1 MLLLSKNWWILA
13 IQGLLLALLGAG
25 VILLPAFTLQQL
37 ILYLGLTLLSFGLI
51 MLIWGWLAR
60 RKGGNWFGLLF
71 FGVLQIIVGALIQY
85 DSGKATG
92 VFTLTIGS
100 FAILMGIIQIILGF
114 GPTKSRL
121 LYLLNGLVS
130 IVLGVLIL
138 ADPFNAP
145 KTLTYLTGFY
155 SIMLGFFV
163 MYYSFKARK
172 LRNEVPPPRAETAP
186 TSAINDEKPG
196 GTGTTRTES
205 QTPDEAPRNEGS

>member
-1 MLLLSKNWWILA
+1 MELLRKNWWILA

-71 FGVLQIIVGALIQY
+71 FGVLQMIVGALIQY

-114 GPTKSRL
+114 GHTKSRL

-138 ADPFNAP
+138 VDPFNAP

-172 LRNEVPPPRAETAP
+172 LRSEVTPRRAETAP
-186 TSAINDEKPG
+186 THAISEEKPG
-196 GTGTTRTES
+196 GTGPTRTES
-205 QTPDEAPRNEGS
+205 QAPDETPRNEGS